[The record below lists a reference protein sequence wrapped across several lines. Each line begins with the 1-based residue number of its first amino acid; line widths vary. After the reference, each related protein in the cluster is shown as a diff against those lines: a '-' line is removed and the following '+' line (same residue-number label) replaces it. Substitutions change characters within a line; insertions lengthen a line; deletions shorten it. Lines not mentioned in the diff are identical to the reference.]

1 MKIPGVN
8 HRSQSGL
15 ERLFPMLLPATMS
28 LMSSSSPRVTV
39 VIPAYNEE
47 DTIAE
52 VVRAV
57 KVLECDIVVVSDG
70 SEDATVERA
79 REAGATV
86 IDQQLNA
93 GKGEAI
99 FAGVSAAKTEF
110 VLLLDA
116 DLVGLTHNHFDRLL
130 KPVLEGEQDMTIGIF
145 NSGKALT
152 DFGNRVT
159 PHLSGQRACRRD
171 WLLEVPRLREERWPE
186 PAIKDHLKSSGAR
199 WTFVDLP
206 GLSQVM
212 KEKKRGFWEGFKYRS
227 KMYADLLGYK
237 MRRDG

>member
-1 MKIPGVN
+1 M
-8 HRSQSGL
+8 
-15 ERLFPMLLPATMS
+15 RLFPMHFPATMPVMP
-28 LMSSSSPRVTV
+28 LISPARVTV
-39 VIPAYNEE
+39 IIPAYNEE
-47 DTIAE
+47 ETIAA

-57 KVLECDIVVVSDG
+57 SVLECEVIVVSDG
-70 SEDATVERA
+70 SEDATVLKA
-79 REAGATV
+79 TEAGARV
-86 IDQQLNA
+86 IDQQINA

-99 FAGVSAAKTEF
+99 FAGASSATTEF
-110 VLLLDA
+110 LLLLDA
-116 DLVGLTHNHFDRLL
+116 DLVGLTRNHFERLL
-130 KPVLEGEQDMTIGIF
+130 KPVLEGQQDMTIGIF

-159 PHLSGQRACRRD
+159 PHLSGQRACRRA

-186 PAIKDHLKSSGAR
+186 PAIKDHLKTSGAR

-227 KMYADLLGYK
+227 KMYVDLLGYK

>member
-1 MKIPGVN
+1 M
-8 HRSQSGL
+8 
-15 ERLFPMLLPATMS
+15 A
-28 LMSSSSPRVTV
+28 LMPLSSPAQVTV

-79 REAGATV
+79 KAAGARV
-86 IDQQLNA
+86 IDQKPNA

-99 FAGVSAAKTEF
+99 FAGVSAAQTEF

-116 DLVGLTHNHFDRLL
+116 DLVGLTRNHFDRLL

-171 WLLEVPRLREERWPE
+171 WLLAVPRLREERWPE